1 MAKWSDGFINKDG
14 TRIKEALKRTVEGLY
29 SKSSKIESVDT
40 SNLSEEEVAEL
51 QRLKKKSESASRV
64 IKG

>member
-1 MAKWSDGFINKDG
+1 MAKWSDGFIKKDG

-40 SNLSEEEVAEL
+40 SNLSEEELAEL
-51 QRLKKKSESASRV
+51 QKLKKKSESDSRV